1 MPVDKGYVKSLD
13 TSTLRQWLEIITL
26 DRLVVETDAPYMGT
40 LRTAPQRSSLTLPHP
55 LKLPALHVCNAGW
68 KGCRNTETKGKDR
81 KYPNVPAALVGVV
94 DCIQEASPGW
104 SREDIVRK
112 TTTNALV
119 HILNCGWLQGDV
131 VDA

>member
-1 MPVDKGYVKSLD
+1 
-13 TSTLRQWLEIITL
+13 
-26 DRLVVETDAPYMGT
+26 
-40 LRTAPQRSSLTLPHP
+40 
-55 LKLPALHVCNAGW
+55 
-68 KGCRNTETKGKDR
+68 
-81 KYPNVPAALVGVV
+81 VGVV

-119 HILNCGWLQGDV
+119 HILNCGWLKGDV